1 MAAPNPDQ
9 CPKCAT
15 PVGPADSFCE
25 VCGCELGIT
34 AVSEGS
40 PAVADN
46 CGTCGSSQLSD
57 DGYCEQCGRKAAA
70 GRDHVELDLGV
81 LAGVT
86 DRGHKHSRN
95 EDAMALSVARI
106 QAGLAAIA
114 IVCDGVSTSDR
125 PDEASLAAADR
136 AVRVLARE
144 LRAGGTEEAALLAA
158 AQAARTAVTELAGSS
173 ENAPAATYVSAVV
186 TASAVSTCWLGD
198 SRVYWLPAG
207 QGSDPVLL
215 TTDDSVS
222 TELVASG
229 RATEAEAIAS
239 PYGHVITR
247 WLGADADSDPA
258 HTARFEPAGS
268 GVVLVCSDGLWNYQP
283 DAAGLAAL
291 AMPRALTDPPG
302 AAADLLAFALASG
315 GHDNIT
321 VVLVPYP
328 PRDPAAPAG
337 DLAVPGGDPA
347 EAAAHAPPT
356 QPNLRLKPHP
366 VASAQPVPPD
376 HPTLPRSEPG

>member
-1 MAAPNPDQ
+1 MATANAAQ
-9 CPKCAT
+9 CPQCAA

-25 VCGCELGIT
+25 VCGSELGIT

-40 PAVADN
+40 PAVPCDRD
-46 CGTCGSSQLSD
+46 GCGSSQVSD
-57 DGYCEQCGRKAAA
+57 DGYCEQCGRKAAS

-81 LAGVT
+81 LVGVT
-86 DRGHKHSRN
+86 DRGRKHLRN
-95 EDAMALSVARI
+95 EDAMALAAA
-106 QAGLAAIA
+106 QLPAGLAALA
-114 IVCDGVSTSDR
+114 VVCDGVSTSER

-144 LRAGGTEEAALLAA
+144 LRAGSTEEAALLAA
-158 AQAARTAVTELAGSS
+158 AQAAGTAVTELAGSS

-186 TASAVSTCWLGD
+186 TASAVTTCWLGD

-207 QGSDPVLL
+207 PGSDPVLL

-222 TELVASG
+222 TELIASG

-247 WLGADADSDPA
+247 WLGADADSEPA

-268 GVVLVCSDGLWNYQP
+268 GVVLVCSDGLWNYQS

-291 AMPRALTDPPG
+291 AMPRALTDLPG
-302 AAADLLAFALASG
+302 AAADLLAFALAAG

-321 VVLVPYP
+321 VVLVPFP
-328 PRDPAAPAG
+328 PRDPA
-337 DLAVPGGDPA
+337 VSGDPMA
-347 EAAAHAPPT
+347 SGGGPPEASRHAPPT
-356 QPNLRLKPHP
+356 QPNLRYKPQP
-366 VASAQPVPPD
+366 TPPAQLTP
-376 HPTLPRSEPG
+376 PRSEPG